1 MWEIFDFES
10 GFSLVLRYSSLPAS
24 EAGKKELW
32 CMHWFLSF
40 FSVSRLASSFCS
52 WCQLVDLLLLKTE
65 VKHQVYV
72 KRQTQIRT
80 TWPTFLFTCRLLFI
94 ISTPKLVVS
103 RNFLFIRI
111 AFELFYLLFFY
122 FEKFS
127 TRTGRFPFA
136 VYVKLKLSNDKITKD
151 CFTNNKMNF
160 EKQLDWQVLEKKDNC
175 NPLHSSSSLSIRA
188 SFSSGGSRRRAR
200 GAQVPPPHL
209 FFEPN
214 CLHSRSKF
222 Q

>member
-1 MWEIFDFES
+1 MSVGWIFTFY
-10 GFSLVLRYSSLPAS
+10 L
-24 EAGKKELW
+24 
-32 CMHWFLSF
+32 
-40 FSVSRLASSFCS
+40 
-52 WCQLVDLLLLKTE
+52 TE

-72 KRQTQIRT
+72 KRQTQTRT
-80 TWPTFLFTCRLLFI
+80 TWPTFLSTCCLLFI

-103 RNFLFIRI
+103 RNLLFIRI

-127 TRTGRFPFA
+127 TRTWRLPFA
-136 VYVKLKLSNDKITKD
+136 VYVKLKLSNDKITKG

-188 SFSSGGSRRRAR
+188 FFSSGGSRRGAR
-200 GAQVPPPHL
+200 GAQVPPPLIFWTKL
-209 FFEPN
+209 FACKVKISIILKMIE
-214 CLHSRSKF
+214 
-222 Q
+222 

>member
-1 MWEIFDFES
+1 MKHFQKKDAISGKLIELLSHLSNSNGYVANPPSMWEIFDFES

-24 EAGKKELW
+24 ETGKKELW

-52 WCQLVDLLLLKTE
+52 WCQLVDLLLLNTE

-103 RNFLFIRI
+103 RNF
-111 AFELFYLLFFY
+111 
-122 FEKFS
+122 
-127 TRTGRFPFA
+127 
-136 VYVKLKLSNDKITKD
+136 
-151 CFTNNKMNF
+151 
-160 EKQLDWQVLEKKDNC
+160 
-175 NPLHSSSSLSIRA
+175 
-188 SFSSGGSRRRAR
+188 
-200 GAQVPPPHL
+200 
-209 FFEPN
+209 
-214 CLHSRSKF
+214 
-222 Q
+222 